1 MSPSL
6 TILLPCHNEEV
17 AVVGV
22 VREYRSCFPS
32 ADILVVDNAS
42 TDRTAELAR
51 AAGAQVISEPRKGK
65 AQAVLRAFAHIQTDL
80 ILMAD
85 GDGSYPAESARLLV
99 DAHDPS
105 SDMTTGIRRAD
116 PGKKVFRPLHQAGT
130 DAFGWCA
137 GIAFGFHS
145 RDLFSGLRVF
155 SRCFYK
161 NAPILSR
168 GFELEMEL
176 TVQAVDKGFRIHE
189 IEIPFREREGGTP
202 SKLHT
207 FRDGW
212 RILTNLVQLFRDY
225 KPLLFFGV
233 LSAVFFACGLLA
245 GAPPVYGYWQTGF
258 VNRFPLAILAAA
270 FMNLSL
276 FTLLTGFI
284 AQSGLRH
291 HREAFQVMLRNFPR

>member
-1 MSPSL
+1 MNPSL

-17 AVVGV
+17 AVAGV
-22 VREYRSCFPS
+22 VREYRACFPS

-51 AAGAQVISEPRKGK
+51 DAGAIVLSESRKGK

-99 DAHDPS
+99 EKHDLS
-105 SDMTTGIRRAD
+105 SDMTTGIRRPCQGRD
-116 PGKKVFRPLHQAGT
+116 VFRPLHQAGT
-130 DAFGWCA
+130 EAFGWCA
-137 GIAFGFHS
+137 GVAFGFHS

-168 GFELEMEL
+168 GFELELEL
-176 TVQAVDKGFRIHE
+176 TVQAVDKGFRIQE

-207 FRDGW
+207 VRDGL
-212 RILTNLVQLFRDY
+212 RILVNLVQLFRDY
-225 KPLLFFGV
+225 KPLAFFG
-233 LSAVFFACGLLA
+233 AVSSLFFACGILA
-245 GAPPVYGYWQTGF
+245 GSPPVYGYWQTGL
-258 VNRFPLAILAAA
+258 VARFPLAILAAA
-270 FMNLSL
+270 LMNLSL

-284 AQSGLRH
+284 AQSNLRH